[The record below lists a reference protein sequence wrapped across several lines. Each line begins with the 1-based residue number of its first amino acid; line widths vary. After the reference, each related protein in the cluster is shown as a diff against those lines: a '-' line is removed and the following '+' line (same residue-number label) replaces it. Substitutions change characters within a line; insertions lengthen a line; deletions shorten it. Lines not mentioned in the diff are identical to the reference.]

1 MPSKTLGFSSTEAPL
16 AADLQDSDTDVLS
29 QINVTPFVDVML
41 VLLVVFIATAP
52 ILLKETVAIRL
63 PKARTTDGASV
74 KTQTLGVAV
83 SAQGDILLDGRVV
96 SEEELA
102 RNIRER
108 MSVTPDLQAII
119 AADENSRHADLVR
132 VLGWIKS
139 AGLEKFAL
147 QVKREN

>member
-1 MPSKTLGFSSTEAPL
+1 M